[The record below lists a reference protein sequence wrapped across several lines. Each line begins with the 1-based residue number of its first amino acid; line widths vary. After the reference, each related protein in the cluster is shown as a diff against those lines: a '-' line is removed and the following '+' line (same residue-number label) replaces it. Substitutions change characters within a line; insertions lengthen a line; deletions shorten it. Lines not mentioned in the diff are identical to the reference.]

1 MRSSDWSSDVCSSDL
16 NDHPCY
22 AGDVGIAI
30 NPALAETVR
39 CADLLIV
46 VGARLGEMTTGG
58 YTLVTPPTPKQRLV
72 HVLPGAEELG
82 RVYRPDLPILA
93 KPDAFAAAE
102 RALPPHGRASC
113 GERVWQYV
121 YIPGVAVTYKTT
133 NI

>member
-72 HVLPGAEELG
+72 HVLPGAERSEER
-82 RVYRPDLPILA
+82 RVGKECVSTCSYRLSPYHSN
-93 KPDAFAAAE
+93 KK
-102 RALPPHGRASC
+102 HSS
-113 GERVWQYV
+113 QY
-121 YIPGVAVTYKTT
+121 Y
-133 NI
+133 